1 MTWQR
6 RGLHSR
12 REKKEEEKTQTSV
25 LLPCPLTFISCLHH
39 CNVSLNTIATTKV
52 PSMKP
57 SFPFRSSSHSAMV
70 EQKQRILTSLAR
82 IGDRDT
88 YQIAVDDLEKVV
100 LSVSDSPETLP
111 VLLHCLF
118 DSSADPKPPV
128 KRESTR
134 LLSFLCLTYS
144 DLTSSQLAKIISH
157 IVKRLKDADNGVR
170 DACRDAIGSLS
181 EKFLTEGDGGGASMV
196 GLFAKPLF
204 EAMAEQ
210 NKSLQSGAAICMGK
224 MVDSAT
230 EPPVAAFQK
239 LCPRISKLL
248 NSPNYLTKAS
258 LLPVVGSLSQ
268 VCLRNVA
275 NLLSASFNVGA
286 IAPQS
291 LESLLHSIHECLR
304 CTDWVTRKA
313 ASDVL
318 IALAVHSTSL
328 VADKTDSTLT
338 VLEACRFDKIKPVR
352 ESLSEALN
360 VWKNI
365 AGKGESGTS
374 VDQKD
379 VSSEQCTLE
388 TNGETDPVMQG
399 SSDDLS
405 SNSDS
410 ISKAVLI
417 LRKKA
422 PRLTGKDLNPEFFQK
437 LEKGDSG
444 DMPVEVILP
453 SRQKNSSNS
462 NTEDESDANASVS
475 RSRPK
480 GLCRIAG
487 AHPKQQHFGDFARAF
502 EADETEVIQAE
513 ASSESRG
520 DWPPLQRQLLH
531 LERQQTHI
539 MNMLQD
545 FMGGSHDGMRSLENR
560 VRGLER
566 IVEEMSR
573 EMSIQPGKGKAG
585 APRRSNVDGWDGP
598 CYASSRN
605 AQTSSRRT
613 RGNGPM
619 ESEHSGNSRRA
630 WDKSSVQI
638 RLGEGPSARSVWQAS
653 KDEATLEAI
662 RVAGE
667 DGGGT
672 SRTRRVSIPQAEA
685 IMEDDDNDDR
695 RGQER
700 DPVWSC
706 WSNAMHA
713 LRVGD
718 TDSAFAEVL
727 STGDDLLLV
736 KLMDKTG
743 PVLDQLSCDIGN
755 EVLNSIAQFLP
766 DHTLFDVCL
775 SWIQQLLEVS
785 VENGADFMGI
795 PLELKK
801 EILLNLHEASLTMD
815 PPGDWEGLAPDH
827 LLLQL
832 ASNWNIE
839 LQHFDQ

>member
-1 MTWQR
+1 
-6 RGLHSR
+6 
-12 REKKEEEKTQTSV
+12 
-25 LLPCPLTFISCLHH
+25 
-39 CNVSLNTIATTKV
+39 
-52 PSMKP
+52 MKP
-57 SFPFRSSSHSAMV
+57 SFRSSSHTAMV
-70 EQKQRILTSLAR
+70 EQKQRILTSLSR
-82 IGDRDT
+82 LGDRDT
-88 YQIAVDDLEKVV
+88 YQIAVADLEKLV

-118 DSSADPKPPV
+118 DSSSDPKPPV

-134 LLSFLCLTYS
+134 LLSFLCLTYP
-144 DLTSSQLAKIISH
+144 DLTLSQLSRIVSH
-157 IVKRLKDADNGVR
+157 VVRRLKDADTGVR
-170 DACRDAIGSLS
+170 DACRDAIGALS
-181 EKFLTEGDGGGASMV
+181 EKFLSGGEGAAMV

-204 EAMAEQ
+204 EAMGEQ
-210 NKSLQSGAAICMGK
+210 NRSLQSGAAVCMGR
-224 MVDSAT
+224 MVDSAASK
-230 EPPVAAFQK
+230 EEEAPLLVAAFQK
-239 LCPRISKLL
+239 LCPRIAKLL
-248 NSPNYLTKAS
+248 SSPNYLTKAS

-268 VCLRNVA
+268 V
-275 NLLSASFNVGA
+275 GA

-291 LESLLHSIHECLR
+291 VESLLQSIHECLK

-318 IALAVHSTSL
+318 ISLAVHSTSL
-328 VADKTDSTLT
+328 VADKTDSTLAA
-338 VLEACRFDKIKPVR
+338 LEACRFDKIKPVR

-360 VWKNI
+360 LWKNI
-365 AGKGESGTS
+365 AGKVESGTS

-379 VSSEQCTLE
+379 VSSSEQCTLE
-388 TNGETDPVMQG
+388 TNGETDPVMMQG

-405 SNSDS
+405 SINSDS

-437 LEKGDSG
+437 LEKGGSG
-444 DMPVEVILP
+444 EMPVEVSLP
-453 SRQKNSSNS
+453 SRQKNSSSS
-462 NTEDESDANASVS
+462 NTEDDELDANTSLS
-475 RSRPK
+475 RGRSK
-480 GLCRIAG
+480 GLCRVAG
-487 AHPKQQHFGDFARAF
+487 AHTKQRHFGDFARA
-502 EADETEVIQAE
+502 DETEVIQGE
-513 ASSESRG
+513 ASEG
-520 DWPPLQRQLLH
+520 KGHWPPLQRQLLH

-545 FMGGSHDGMRSLENR
+545 FMGGSHDGMRSLESR

-573 EMSIQPGKGKAG
+573 EMSIQSGKYKAT
-585 APRRSNVDGWDGP
+585 AWDGP
-598 CYASSRN
+598 SSYVSSRN
-605 AQTSSRRT
+605 AQTSSRKT
-613 RGNGPM
+613 RGTGPM
-619 ESEHSGNSRRA
+619 DSEQSGNSRRA

-667 DGGGT
+667 EGGGT

-685 IMEDDDNDDR
+685 IMEDEDDDGDR

-700 DPVWSC
+700 DTVWTC
-706 WSNAMHA
+706 WSNAIHA

-743 PVLDQLSCDIGN
+743 PVLDQLSGDIGN
-755 EVLNSIAQFLP
+755 EVLNSIADFLP
-766 DHTLFDVCL
+766 DHTLFDICL

-785 VENGADFMGI
+785 VENGSDFMGI

-801 EILLNLHEASLTMD
+801 EILLNLHEASLTID
-815 PPGDWEGLAPDH
+815 PPEDWEGLAPDY

>member
-1 MTWQR
+1 MGSPNATKPTMK
-6 RGLHSR
+6 HS
-12 REKKEEEKTQTSV
+12 TASSFSV
-25 LLPCPLTFISCLHH
+25 
-39 CNVSLNTIATTKV
+39 
-52 PSMKP
+52 
-57 SFPFRSSSHSAMV
+57 RSSVALSSHSAMV
-70 EQKQRILTSLAR
+70 ELKQRILTSLSR

-100 LSVSDSPETLP
+100 VSVSDSPETLP

-118 DSSADPKPPV
+118 DSFADPKAPV
-128 KRESTR
+128 KRESIR

-181 EKFLTEGDGGGASMV
+181 AQFLSETEEGNGSSLV

-224 MVDSAT
+224 MVDSPT

-248 NSPNYLTKAS
+248 NSPNYITKGS

-268 VCLRNVA
+268 V
-275 NLLSASFNVGA
+275 GA

-291 LESLLHSIHECLR
+291 LDSLLNSIHECLG
-304 CTDWVTRKA
+304 CADWITRKA
-313 ASDVL
+313 AADVL
-318 IALAVHSTSL
+318 ISLAVHSSSL
-328 VADKTDSTLT
+328 VSDKTDSTLT
-338 VLEACRFDKIKPVR
+338 ALEACRFDKIKPVR
-352 ESLSEALN
+352 DSLSEALN
-360 VWKNI
+360 AWKNI
-365 AGKGESGTS
+365 AGTS
-374 VDQKD
+374 DDQKD
-379 VSSEQCTLE
+379 VSSEQCMLE
-388 TNGETDPVMQG
+388 RNGETDSIAGLVTQG
-399 SSDDLS
+399 SSDGLS

-410 ISKAVLI
+410 ISRAVLM

-422 PRLTGKDLNPEFFQK
+422 PRLTGKDLNPEFFHK
-437 LEKGDSG
+437 LEKDGSG

-453 SRQKNSSNS
+453 CRQKNSSNS
-462 NTEDESDANASVS
+462 NTEDDESDANASVS
-475 RSRPK
+475 MSRSK
-480 GLCRIAG
+480 GLSRTG
-487 AHPKQQHFGDFARAF
+487 SDHSKQRHFGDFAR
-502 EADETEVIQAE
+502 EEWVDEIQAE
-513 ASSESRG
+513 AAENRG
-520 DWPPLQRQLLH
+520 NWPPLQRQLLQ

-539 MNMLQD
+539 MNMLQG
-545 FMGGSHDGMRSLENR
+545 FMGGSHDGMTSLENR

-566 IVEEMSR
+566 IVQEMSR
-573 EMSIQPGKGKAG
+573 EMSIQSGARGKA
-585 APRRSNVDGWDGP
+585 AASWRSDVDGWDSPTYG
-598 CYASSRN
+598 ASSRN
-605 AQTSSRRT
+605 AQTSTRRI
-613 RGNGPM
+613 RGTV
-619 ESEHSGNSRRA
+619 EHSGNSRRA
-630 WDKSSVQI
+630 WDKSSVPI

-667 DGGGT
+667 ERGGT
-672 SRTRRVSIPQAEA
+672 SRKRRVSIIPQAEA
-685 IMEDDDNDDR
+685 IMEEDDDG
-695 RGQER
+695 RGGQGR
-700 DPVWSC
+700 DPVWTC

-727 STGDDLLLV
+727 STGDELLLV

-743 PVLDQLSCDIGN
+743 PVLDQLSSDIGH
-755 EVLNSIAQFLP
+755 EVLQSITQFLL
-766 DHTLFDVCL
+766 DHTLFDICL

-785 VENGADFMGI
+785 EENGEEFMGI
-795 PLELKK
+795 PMELKK
-801 EILLNLHEASLTMD
+801 ELLLNLHEASSTTD
-815 PPGDWEGLAPDH
+815 PPEDWEGLAPDH
-827 LLLQL
+827 LLVQL
-832 ASNWNIE
+832 ASNWTIE

>member
-1 MTWQR
+1 
-6 RGLHSR
+6 
-12 REKKEEEKTQTSV
+12 
-25 LLPCPLTFISCLHH
+25 
-39 CNVSLNTIATTKV
+39 
-52 PSMKP
+52 MKP
-57 SFPFRSSSHSAMV
+57 SFRSSSHSAMV
-70 EQKQRILTSLAR
+70 EQKQRILTSLSR

-88 YQIAVDDLEKVV
+88 YQIAVDDLEKLV

-181 EKFLTEGDGGGASMV
+181 EKFLNAGGSSSMV

-210 NKSLQSGAAICMGK
+210 NKSMQSGAAVCMGK

-268 VCLRNVA
+268 V
-275 NLLSASFNVGA
+275 GA

-291 LESLLHSIHECLR
+291 VESLLHSIHECLR

-338 VLEACRFDKIKPVR
+338 ALEACRFDKIKPVR

-379 VSSEQCTLE
+379 VSSEQCMLE
-388 TNGETDPVMQG
+388 TTGETDPVMQG

-417 LRKKA
+417 LSKKA

-437 LEKGDSG
+437 LEKGGSG
-444 DMPVEVILP
+444 DIPVEVILP
-453 SRQKNSSNS
+453 PRQKNSSNS
-462 NTEDESDANASVS
+462 NTEDESDQKVCAES
-475 RSRPK
+475 RSRSK

-487 AHPKQQHFGDFARAF
+487 AHPKQRHFGDFARGS
-502 EADETEVIQAE
+502 EGDETEVIQAE
-513 ASSESRG
+513 ASESRVN
-520 DWPPLQRQLLH
+520 WPPLQRQLLH

-573 EMSIQPGKGKAG
+573 EMSIQSGARGKAA
-585 APRRSNVDGWDGP
+585 APRRSDVDGWDGP
-598 CYASSRN
+598 SYTSSRN
-605 AQTSSRRT
+605 AQASSRRT
-613 RGNGPM
+613 RGTGPM
-619 ESEHSGNSRRA
+619 DSEQSGNSRRA

-667 DGGGT
+667 DRGGT

-685 IMEDDDNDDR
+685 IMEDDDDDDR
-695 RGQER
+695 RGQEW
-700 DPVWSC
+700 DPVWTC
-706 WSNAMHA
+706 WSNAIHA

-755 EVLNSIAQFLP
+755 EVLDSVAQFLP
-766 DHTLFDVCL
+766 DHTLFDICL

-815 PPGDWEGLAPDH
+815 PPEDWEGLPPDH